1 VLHERRL
8 TLPPGYHVSGS
19 LRLLGLG
26 RFDPAAR
33 FVDGVFWFAAHT
45 PDGPASL
52 SLARAGDGLTA
63 TAHGDGAGWL
73 LDRAD
78 AIAGLRD
85 DVSGFPALA
94 AAHPVVADL
103 AHAHQGL
110 RFPATGLVFPR
121 LTRAILEQKVTGK
134 EAFHAWSAL
143 TRRHGTPAPGPCP
156 DLWVPPSAE
165 VVAGLAYWALHPLG
179 VEQRRAQTIL
189 RAAALAAT
197 LSRCPD
203 SASLTRRLL
212 SIPGIGPWTAA
223 ETVRTVFGDADAVSV
238 GDFHVPNTVAWG
250 LAGEARGD
258 DARMLALLE
267 PFTGHR
273 GRVCVLLAAGGIAAP
288 RFGPR
293 MPSRSFA
300 RF

>member
-1 VLHERRL
+1 MPHERRL
-8 TLPPGYHVSGS
+8 EIPVGYHASGS

-26 RFDPAAR
+26 RFDPCAR
-33 FVDGVFWFAAHT
+33 FVDGVFWTAAPT

-52 SLARAGDGLTA
+52 SLARDGDALTA
-63 TAHGDGAGWL
+63 TAHGDGADWM

-78 AIAGLRD
+78 AFAGLRD

-94 AAHPVVADL
+94 AAHPVVAEL
-103 AHAHQGL
+103 SHRHRGL
-110 RFPATGLVFPR
+110 RFPATGLVFVR
-121 LTRAILEQKVTGK
+121 LARAILEQKVTGK
-134 EAFHAWSAL
+134 EAFRGWSGL
-143 TRRHGTPAPGPCP
+143 VRRYGTPAPGPCP
-156 DLWVPPSAE
+156 DLWVPPTAE

-189 RAAALAAT
+189 RAATLAAT
-197 LSRCPD
+197 LERCPD
-203 SASLTRRLL
+203 SAALSRRLQA
-212 SIPGIGPWTAA
+212 IPGIGPWTAA

-238 GDFHVPNTVAWG
+238 GDFHIPNTVAWG

-267 PFTGHR
+267 PFAGHR
-273 GRVCVLLAAGGIAAP
+273 GRVCVLLAAAGVAAP

-293 MPSRSFA
+293 MPIRSFA